1 MLVDFFV
8 PAIVVLLMTLV
19 GIGLMPAQFIAVLRA
34 PVALLGGTL
43 LQYLLLPLGAAA
55 MILLLQPPFELAGGL
70 LLVAASPGGAL
81 SNYYCHLGRL
91 NVAFSVMLTAL
102 SGIAAFAM
110 MPLLLTTVAPVVL
123 GVQAFAIPF
132 GELALRLLLFL
143 MLPVGVGMLLR
154 HFLPGLMTRHVGVFH
169 VTGLVLL
176 VVLLAFIV
184 FDQREAIPAIVL
196 DTAVLTASFTGLA
209 VLAGWS
215 SGWMLRVD
223 PGDRAVLAVEF
234 AVRNVGIAA
243 VLALTTFRRP
253 EFAAFGALFVLF
265 QFPLVALMLL
275 CHRTAHRRPR

>member
-19 GIGLMPAQFIAVLRA
+19 GIGLVPAQFIAVLRA

-43 LQYLLLPLGAAA
+43 LQYLLLPLVAAA

-102 SGIAAFAM
+102 SGIAAFAI
-110 MPLLLTTVAPVVL
+110 MPLLLTTVAPAVL

-132 GELALRLLLFL
+132 GELALRLFLFL

-176 VVLLAFIV
+176 VVLLAFVV
-184 FDQREAIPAIVL
+184 FDQREAIPEIVL

-215 SGWMLRVD
+215 SGLMLRVD
-223 PGDRAVLAVEF
+223 PVDRAVLAVEF

-243 VLALTTFRRP
+243 VLAFATFRRP
-253 EFAAFGALFVLF
+253 EFAAFGVLFVLF
-265 QFPLVALMLL
+265 QFPLIALMLL
-275 CHRTAHRRPR
+275 CHRTVRRWPR